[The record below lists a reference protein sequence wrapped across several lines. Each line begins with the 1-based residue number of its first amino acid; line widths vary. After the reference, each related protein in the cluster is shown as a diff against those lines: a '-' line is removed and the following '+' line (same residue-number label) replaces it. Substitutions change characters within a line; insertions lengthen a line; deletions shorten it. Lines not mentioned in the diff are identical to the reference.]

1 MKDGLICGIVLGVV
15 AGMLLYK
22 HCPDAKQIV
31 NKTEEAVK
39 KELNNMSSDKKSA
52 S

>member
-1 MKDGLICGIVLGVV
+1 MKDGLVCGMVLGVI

-22 HCPDAKQIV
+22 HSPDAKQIV
-31 NKTEEAVK
+31 AKTEDAVK
-39 KELNNMSSDKKSA
+39 KELKNMSSDKKSA

>member
-1 MKDGLICGIVLGVV
+1 MKDGLICGVLIGMV

-22 HCPDAKQIV
+22 HSPDTKQLV

-39 KELNNMSSDKKSA
+39 KELKNMSSDKKSA